1 MFARYLLYVF
11 CLVAISCGADRDIV
25 EDEFSDGGGDVP
37 EVDSLDSYSG
47 DIPVVTFAIDEII
60 NDRDKRIFWFYLE
73 VDRSLAHDLFVYVEQ
88 KRKFRKSSPFST
100 GEALLYIPAG
110 KTKSWLYLGNYSA
123 SSVLMMRI
131 LPADMRRDIELPTYA
146 IYGIQNMVP
155 LSIGGSVTVPL
166 DHRFKPYQVGNPSQI
181 TLDKILKEIER
192 R

>member
-60 NDRDKRIFWFYLE
+60 NDFDKRIFWFYLE
-73 VDRSLAHDLFVYVEQ
+73 VDRSLAHDLFVYVE
-88 KRKFRKSSPFST
+88 KNRVFRKRSPIVWDST
-100 GEALLYIPAG
+100 GEVLLYIPAG
-110 KTKSWLYLGNYSA
+110 KTKSWLYLGDYS
-123 SSVLMMRI
+123 SSSALMMRI
-131 LPADMRRDIELPTYA
+131 LPADMRRDIELPTYT

-155 LSIGGSVTVPL
+155 LSIGGVVIVPL

-181 TLDKILKEIER
+181 TYE
-192 R
+192 